1 MRLHTALLIF
11 GLASTAVALPKGQRN
26 DVQRLSSVL
35 THSYFT
41 DGPSFTLPSVPP
53 RPPTATT
60 PPPVGTGGVLAE
72 NRNDRPPQASGTGA
86 SRTASPPPKPTGTEK
101 LPFKPSGI
109 DTPSSS
115 VTGAGS
121 SAKVKG
127 KVGVVKAAAG
137 ERGASQMPY
146 NLSRWASYPRLSE
159 PSPTLITLLKHIK
172 DSKNT
177 VFSSSE
183 ARNLLTTGISS
194 ASVSQQLSISFSSIP
209 EDASIKEKSSQIS
222 KQTDSINSLKM
233 STQKSSNV
241 LGTSVSPASS
251 DETFQTAKSEE
262 QGTIDSLARE
272 TKSINSSKES
282 TPTSDATEK
291 PKSSQQ
297 VEILQVTAFVDKL
310 PATSLE
316 GAEPVPAI
324 LGSKHSSH
332 HNLGTI
338 FHSKGERSGPPVPPK
353 PSQYVPT
360 SHKADEE
367 NQKQPAIQELV
378 QVHQPAESRPPTMLI
393 FKVLGTRTNPNTRE
407 CEYHILYNWS
417 GSNPRFPNGPVVE
430 EVFTFEDLS
439 MHRAVI
445 TRLRVWHSTH
455 IGVSKDPRVEEMKYR
470 MSPAE
475 YTETN
480 RYPWPPFD
488 PRGWYRCLIWGNF
501 GLDTDSE

>member
-1 MRLHTALLIF
+1 MEISQELQKRIQKPFSLSFSNHIH
-11 GLASTAVALPKGQRN
+11 SSSH
-26 DVQRLSSVL
+26 LSS
-35 THSYFT
+35 S
-41 DGPSFTLPSVPP
+41 
-53 RPPTATT
+53 
-60 PPPVGTGGVLAE
+60 
-72 NRNDRPPQASGTGA
+72 
-86 SRTASPPPKPTGTEK
+86 
-101 LPFKPSGI
+101 
-109 DTPSSS
+109 
-115 VTGAGS
+115 
-121 SAKVKG
+121 
-127 KVGVVKAAAG
+127 AAAA
-137 ERGASQMPY
+137 GASQMPY
-146 NLSRWASYPRLSE
+146 NLSRWASYPRFSD
-159 PSPTLITLLKHIK
+159 PSPSFITFLKYIK
-172 DSKNT
+172 DSKST

-183 ARNLLTTGISS
+183 ARKLLTTGISS
-194 ASVSQQLSISFSSIP
+194 ASVSGQLSISFSSIP
-209 EDASIKEKSSQIS
+209 EDAFIKKQSSQTY
-222 KQTDSINSLKM
+222 KQTDSLNSLKM
-233 STQKSSNV
+233 STQKSSNG
-241 LGTSVSPASS
+241 LETSISPASS

-262 QGTIDSLARE
+262 QDTINSPAQE
-272 TKSINSSKES
+272 TKSSNSSKGS
-282 TPTSDATEK
+282 NPTSDATSDATEK
-291 PKSSQQ
+291 PKSTQQ
-297 VEILQVTAFVDKL
+297 AEILQVAVLVDKL

-316 GAEPVPAI
+316 GDEPVPAT

-338 FHSKGERSGPPVPPK
+338 FHGKGERSGPPVPPK
-353 PSQYVPT
+353 SAQYVPT
-360 SHKADEE
+360 SHKADGE

-378 QVHQPAESRPPTMLI
+378 QVRQPAENGPPTMLI
-393 FKVLGTRTNPNTRE
+393 FKVLSTRTNPDTRE

>member
-1 MRLHTALLIF
+1 MEISQELQKRIQKPLSFSFSNHIH
-11 GLASTAVALPKGQRN
+11 SSSH
-26 DVQRLSSVL
+26 LSS
-35 THSYFT
+35 S
-41 DGPSFTLPSVPP
+41 
-53 RPPTATT
+53 TT
-60 PPPVGTGGVLAE
+60 
-72 NRNDRPPQASGTGA
+72 
-86 SRTASPPPKPTGTEK
+86 
-101 LPFKPSGI
+101 
-109 DTPSSS
+109 
-115 VTGAGS
+115 
-121 SAKVKG
+121 
-127 KVGVVKAAAG
+127 AAG

-159 PSPTLITLLKHIK
+159 PSPALITFLKHIK

-233 STQKSSNV
+233 STQKSSNG

-262 QGTIDSLARE
+262 QGTIDSPARE
-272 TKSINSSKES
+272 TKSSNSSKES
-282 TPTSDATEK
+282 TPTSDATSDATEK

-332 HNLGTI
+332 HSLGTI

-455 IGVSKDPRVEEMKYR
+455 IGVSKDTRVEEMKYR